1 MHLFERITPRRWLA
15 IALVAAMVACAWLAP
30 LDAAANRQI
39 DAGLKRALVS
49 FAAARALNAV
59 ISVAQGT
66 EISLQPL
73 GLGVNL
79 GVGQVLDPV
88 NDVIEQ
94 FSSLMLTASV
104 AFGIQ
109 KVLVNVGA
117 HWLISLVLTA
127 TAVAWAVMFYR
138 RQRSPS
144 WLAQA
149 LVVLLMLRFA
159 LPVATLASD
168 LVFRQFLAGDYETS
182 QLILGRTATQI
193 EKTGAPPMAEGQGL
207 LEKLK
212 GWAGSQST
220 AWKERFDGVKQ
231 AAEQATEHVIKL
243 MVIFVLQT
251 LIVPLAMLWLLY
263 ALAGRVLRHDPRGAP
278 GSQ

>member
-1 MHLFERITPRRWLA
+1 MHLFERITLRRWLA

-30 LDAAANRQI
+30 LDSAANRQI

-94 FSSLMLTASV
+94 FSSLMLAASV

-117 HWLISLVLTA
+117 HWLISLILTA

-138 RQRSPS
+138 RQRSPP

-168 LVFRQFLAGDYETS
+168 LVFRQFLAGDYEAS
-182 QLILGRTATQI
+182 QQVLGRTATRI
-193 EKTGAPPMAEGQGL
+193 ETTGAPPAAQGQGL
-207 LEKLK
+207 LDQLK

-220 AWKERFDGVKQ
+220 AWKERFESVKQ

-263 ALAGRVLRHDPRGAP
+263 ALAGRVLRRDRRGAP

>member
-1 MHLFERITPRRWLA
+1 MTPLQSFFPRRILV
-15 IALVAAMVACAWLAP
+15 ILLVAIMVACAWLTP

-73 GLGVNL
+73 GLGVTL
-79 GVGQVLDPV
+79 GVGQALDPV
-88 NDVIEQ
+88 NDLIEQ

-117 HWLISLVLTA
+117 HWLVSLLLTGI
-127 TAVAWAVMFYR
+127 AVAWAVLVFR
-138 RQRSPS
+138 RRHAPG
-144 WLAQA
+144 WLAQV
-149 LVVLLMLRFA
+149 LVVLLMVRFA
-159 LPVATLASD
+159 IPVATLASD
-168 LVFRQFLAGDYETS
+168 AVFQQFLKGDYEAS
-182 QLILGRTATQI
+182 QQILGRTATQI
-193 EKTGAPPMAEGQGL
+193 EKTGAAPPTAEGQGL
-207 LEKLK
+207 LERLK
-212 GWAGSQST
+212 GWAGAQST
-220 AWKERFDGVKQ
+220 AWKERFDSVKQ

-243 MVIFVLQT
+243 IVIFVLQT
-251 LIVPLAMLWLLY
+251 LVVPLAMLWLLY
-263 ALAGRVLRHDPRGAP
+263 ALAKGVLRREPRG
-278 GSQ
+278 